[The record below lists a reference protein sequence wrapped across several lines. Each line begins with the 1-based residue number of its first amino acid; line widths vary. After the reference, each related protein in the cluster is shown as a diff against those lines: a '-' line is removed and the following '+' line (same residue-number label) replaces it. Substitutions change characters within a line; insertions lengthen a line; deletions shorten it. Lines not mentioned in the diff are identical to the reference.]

1 MTTPFFK
8 VTMSVKKGYIVTGG
22 GENNNSIEEKKF
34 VKKKEG
40 EQHISLSL
48 TLFNIYSVLL
58 K

>member
-1 MTTPFFK
+1 
-8 VTMSVKKGYIVTGG
+8 MSVKKGYIVTGG